1 MATMLKKRLNSNQI
15 ISLVMLFVGVSI
27 IQLQNINYFKASND
41 DEKNALLGLVCV
53 LIASFS
59 SGFAGVYFE
68 KILRNSNISLWVRNL
83 QLSFLGAIFS
93 IFTVYTYDGK
103 NVNEFGFFYG
113 YNYGVWITISV
124 QSFGGLLVA
133 VVMKYADN
141 ILKGFATSIAIILSC
156 SFSFY
161 FFDTHISPMFLFGT
175 LVVILSVLF
184 YSYIPYKAQI
194 VVTIIPTSVSE
205 KIGVKTEE
213 A

>member
-15 ISLVMLFVGVSI
+15 ISLVMLFCGVSI

-83 QLSFLGAIFS
+83 QLSSLGAIFS

-156 SFSFY
+156 ILSFY
-161 FFDTHISPMFLFGT
+161 FFDTHISPMFIFGT

-194 VVTIIPTSVSE
+194 VLTIIPTSVNE
-205 KIGVKTEE
+205 KILVKTEE